1 MKEIPVK
8 SDNKLWLHIGVLLV
22 AIGTAYSKV
31 FHAGFSAWDDA
42 DYVFQN
48 KDIKGLSWEHIS
60 AWFSH
65 FYIGNYQPLTMAS
78 YAMDHVLGGDQPGM
92 YHFTSLLL
100 HACTA
105 IVLYLLINRLQ
116 PNKMVGLFVA
126 LFFALHPVQTE
137 SVSWIAERKTLLC
150 GLFSLLALL
159 KYTTYLKTPTAKN
172 LLIVCLLGVAAMLS
186 KAVGVALPLSL
197 LALDLWMARDL
208 KSKKVWIEKIPLLIV
223 AAVVGA
229 VAVKAQA
236 SGHFLDA
243 HPEYGGFDTVVY
255 AGYAYVQYI
264 VHFLVP
270 VQLSVLYPYPEKLG
284 VLQYLYLLVALL
296 ILALGV
302 IAYRKK
308 WYVLCGGIVFYTVNI
323 MLLLQFVQF
332 GDVLLADRYMYLACI
347 GIIFPAVYYLFAWL
361 QKVSKQAV
369 ALVTGGVVAAALLVM
384 TFVRNDIWL
393 SDLNFFNAIS
403 DADPNSAMAQ
413 YSIGALYMRVG
424 NYAAAEQHMSMAV
437 AIDPNS
443 YKAWYNTGVLYLRER
458 KPAQSLDALNKCLA
472 LHEYPKAYFSRALLY
487 QGMGK
492 PELAIP
498 DIDKVIEDQPQNARA
513 YFIKADCLEQE
524 AKMPEAIDYYSK
536 AIQYDGT
543 DPLFYERRGMVY
555 GRTRQNT
562 EAISDLD
569 KAVEMN
575 PESGEALYYRGV
587 IKYHSGQ
594 EPCNDLKAA
603 LDHGYKQAAEA
614 IEKACK
620 H

>member
-1 MKEIPVK
+1 M
-8 SDNKLWLHIGVLLV
+8 GVLLV

-31 FHAGFSAWDDA
+31 FNAGFSAWDDA

-48 KDIKGLSWEHIS
+48 KDIRGFSAEHIS

-78 YAMDHVLGGDQPGM
+78 YAIDHMLGGDQPGM

-105 IVLYLLINRLQ
+105 VALYFFINRLQ
-116 PNKMVGLFVA
+116 ANKMVGLFVA
-126 LFFALHPVQTE
+126 LIFALHPVQTE
-137 SVSWIAERKTLLC
+137 SVSWIAERKTLMC

-159 KYTTYLKTPTAKN
+159 KYSTYLKIPTTKN

-197 LALDLWMARDL
+197 LAVDLWMARDL
-208 KSKKVWIEKIPLLIV
+208 KSKMVWLEKIPLLIV
-223 AAVVGA
+223 AAIVGA
-229 VAVKAQA
+229 VAIKAQA
-236 SGHFLDA
+236 SGHFLNA
-243 HPEYGGFDTVVY
+243 HPEYGAFDTVVY

-361 QKVSKQAV
+361 QKLSKQVV
-369 ALVTGGVVAAALLVM
+369 ALVAGVVVAAALLVM

-424 NYAAAEQHMSMAV
+424 DYAAAEQHMSMAV

-458 KPAQSLDALNKCLA
+458 KPAQSLDALNRCLA
-472 LHEYPKAYFSRALLY
+472 LREYPKAYFSRALLY

-498 DIDKVIEDQPQNARA
+498 DIDKVLEDQPQNARA

-569 KAVEMN
+569 KAVDMD
-575 PESGEALYYRGV
+575 PENGEALYYRGV

>member
-1 MKEIPVK
+1 M
-8 SDNKLWLHIGVLLV
+8 GVLLV

-31 FHAGFSAWDDA
+31 FNAGFSAWDDA

-48 KDIKGLSWEHIS
+48 KDIRGFSAEHIS

-78 YAMDHVLGGDQPGM
+78 YAIDHMLGGDQPGM

-105 IVLYLLINRLQ
+105 VALYFFINRLQ
-116 PNKMVGLFVA
+116 ANKMVGLFVA
-126 LFFALHPVQTE
+126 LIFALHPAQTE

-159 KYTTYLKTPTAKN
+159 RYTTYIKTPTTKN

-197 LALDLWMARDL
+197 LAVDIWMARDL
-208 KSKKVWIEKIPLLIV
+208 KNKKVWIEKRPLLIV

-236 SGHFLDA
+236 SGHFLGA
-243 HPEYGGFDTVVY
+243 HPEYGAFDTVVY

-264 VHFLVP
+264 FHLLVP
-270 VQLSVLYPYPEKLG
+270 AGLSVLYPYPEKLG
-284 VLQYLYLLVALL
+284 VLQYLYLLIALL

-361 QKVSKQAV
+361 QKLSKQVV
-369 ALVTGGVVAAALLVM
+369 ALVAGVVVAAALLVM

-424 NYAAAEQHMSMAV
+424 DYAAAEQHMSMAV

-458 KPAQSLDALNKCLA
+458 KPAQSLDALNRCLA
-472 LHEYPKAYFSRALLY
+472 LREYPKAYFSRALLY

-498 DIDKVIEDQPQNARA
+498 DIDKVLEDQPQNARA

-569 KAVEMN
+569 KAVDMN
-575 PESGEALYYRGV
+575 PENGEALYYRGV

>member
-1 MKEIPVK
+1 M
-8 SDNKLWLHIGVLLV
+8 GVLLV

-48 KDIKGLSWEHIS
+48 KDIRGFSAEHIS

-78 YAMDHVLGGDQPGM
+78 YAIDHMLGGDQPGM

-105 IVLYLLINRLQ
+105 VALYFFINRLQ
-116 PNKMVGLFVA
+116 ANKLVGLFVA
-126 LFFALHPVQTE
+126 LIFALHPVQTE
-137 SVSWIAERKTLLC
+137 SISWIAERKTLLC

-159 KYTTYLKTPTAKN
+159 KYSTYLKIPTTKN

-197 LALDLWMARDL
+197 LAVDIWMARDL
-208 KSKKVWIEKIPLLIV
+208 KNKKVWIEKIPLLIV

-236 SGHFLDA
+236 SGHFLGA
-243 HPEYGGFDTVVY
+243 HPEYGAFDTVVY

-308 WYVLCGGIVFYTVNI
+308 WYLLCGGIVFYTVNI

-361 QKVSKQAV
+361 QKLSKQVV
-369 ALVTGGVVAAALLVM
+369 ALVAGVVVAAALLVM

-424 NYAAAEQHMSMAV
+424 DYAAAEQHMSMAV

-458 KPAQSLDALNKCLA
+458 KPAQSLDALNSCLA
-472 LHEYPKAYFSRALLY
+472 LREYPKAYFSRALLY

-498 DIDKVIEDQPQNARA
+498 DIDKVLEDQPQNARA

-569 KAVEMN
+569 KAVDMD
-575 PESGEALYYRGV
+575 PENGEALYYRGV

>member
-1 MKEIPVK
+1 
-8 SDNKLWLHIGVLLV
+8 
-22 AIGTAYSKV
+22 
-31 FHAGFSAWDDA
+31 
-42 DYVFQN
+42 
-48 KDIKGLSWEHIS
+48 
-60 AWFSH
+60 
-65 FYIGNYQPLTMAS
+65 
-78 YAMDHVLGGDQPGM
+78 
-92 YHFTSLLL
+92 
-100 HACTA
+100 
-105 IVLYLLINRLQ
+105 
-116 PNKMVGLFVA
+116 
-126 LFFALHPVQTE
+126 
-137 SVSWIAERKTLLC
+137 
-150 GLFSLLALL
+150 
-159 KYTTYLKTPTAKN
+159 
-172 LLIVCLLGVAAMLS
+172 
-186 KAVGVALPLSL
+186 
-197 LALDLWMARDL
+197 
-208 KSKKVWIEKIPLLIV
+208 
-223 AAVVGA
+223 
-229 VAVKAQA
+229 
-236 SGHFLDA
+236 
-243 HPEYGGFDTVVY
+243 
-255 AGYAYVQYI
+255 
-264 VHFLVP
+264 
-270 VQLSVLYPYPEKLG
+270 
-284 VLQYLYLLVALL
+284 
-296 ILALGV
+296 
-302 IAYRKK
+302 
-308 WYVLCGGIVFYTVNI
+308 
-323 MLLLQFVQF
+323 
-332 GDVLLADRYMYLACI
+332 MYLACI

-369 ALVTGGVVAAALLVM
+369 ALVTGGVVAAALLAM

-424 NYAAAEQHMSMAV
+424 DFADAEQHMSMAV

-458 KPAQSLDALNKCLA
+458 KPAQSLDALNRCLA
-472 LHEYPKAYFSRALLY
+472 LREYPKAYFSRALLY

-498 DIDKVIEDQPQNARA
+498 DIDKVLEDQPQNARA

-555 GRTRQNT
+555 GRTRQNA

-569 KAVEMN
+569 KAVDMN
-575 PESGEALYYRGV
+575 PGNGEALYYRGV

>member
-1 MKEIPVK
+1 M
-8 SDNKLWLHIGVLLV
+8 GVLLV

-31 FHAGFSAWDDA
+31 FNAGFSAWDDA

-48 KDIKGLSWEHIS
+48 KDIRGFSAEHIS

-78 YAMDHVLGGDQPGM
+78 YAIDHMLGGDQPGM

-105 IVLYLLINRLQ
+105 VALYFFINRLQ
-116 PNKMVGLFVA
+116 ANKMVGLFVA
-126 LFFALHPVQTE
+126 LIFALHPAQTE

-159 KYTTYLKTPTAKN
+159 RYTTYIKTPTTKN
-172 LLIVCLLGVAAMLS
+172 LLIVCALGIVAMLS
-186 KAVGVALPLSL
+186 KAVGVVIPLSL
-197 LALDLWMARDL
+197 LAVDLWMARDL
-208 KSKKVWIEKIPLLIV
+208 KSKMVWLEKMPLLIV
-223 AAVVGA
+223 AAIVGA
-229 VAVKAQA
+229 VGIKAQA
-236 SGHFLDA
+236 SGHFLNA
-243 HPEYGGFDTVVY
+243 HPEYGAFDTVVY

-264 VHFLVP
+264 FHLLVP
-270 VQLSVLYPYPEKLG
+270 AGLSVLYPYPEKLG
-284 VLQYLYLLVALL
+284 VLQYLYLLIALL

-361 QKVSKQAV
+361 QKLSKQVV
-369 ALVTGGVVAAALLVM
+369 ALVAGVVVAAALLVM

-424 NYAAAEQHMSMAV
+424 DYAAAEQHMSMAV

-458 KPAQSLDALNKCLA
+458 KPAQSLDALNRCLA
-472 LHEYPKAYFSRALLY
+472 LREYPKAYFSRALLY

-498 DIDKVIEDQPQNARA
+498 DIDKVLEDQPQNARA

-569 KAVEMN
+569 KAVDMN
-575 PESGEALYYRGV
+575 PENGEALYYRGV

>member
-1 MKEIPVK
+1 M
-8 SDNKLWLHIGVLLV
+8 GVLLV

-31 FHAGFSAWDDA
+31 FNAGFSAWDDA

-48 KDIKGLSWEHIS
+48 KDIRGFSAEHIS

-78 YAMDHVLGGDQPGM
+78 YAIDHMLGGDQPGM

-105 IVLYLLINRLQ
+105 VALYFFINRLQ
-116 PNKMVGLFVA
+116 ANKMVGLFVA
-126 LFFALHPVQTE
+126 LIFALHPVQTE
-137 SVSWIAERKTLLC
+137 SISWIAERKTLLC

-159 KYTTYLKTPTAKN
+159 KYSTYLKIPTTKN

-197 LALDLWMARDL
+197 LAVDLWMARDL
-208 KSKKVWIEKIPLLIV
+208 KSKMVWLEKIPLLIV
-223 AAVVGA
+223 AAIVGA
-229 VAVKAQA
+229 VAIKAQA
-236 SGHFLDA
+236 SGHFLNA
-243 HPEYGGFDTVVY
+243 HPEYGAFDTVVY

-361 QKVSKQAV
+361 QKLSKQVV
-369 ALVTGGVVAAALLVM
+369 ALVAGVVVAAALLVM

-424 NYAAAEQHMSMAV
+424 DYAAAEQHMSMAV

-458 KPAQSLDALNKCLA
+458 KPAQSLDALNRCLA
-472 LHEYPKAYFSRALLY
+472 LREYPKAYFSRALLY

-498 DIDKVIEDQPQNARA
+498 DIDKVLEDQPQNARA

-569 KAVEMN
+569 KAVDMD
-575 PESGEALYYRGV
+575 PENGEALYYRGV